1 MLNVISRSI
10 VSTHTRGPRK
20 VVANLLKGLDEI
32 GYPYVVNAALNAT
45 DTLWIHDDRD
55 ALEAALTLPS
65 THTIIAGPNIFTLP
79 SEIPSS
85 VLAKNVLF
93 IHPAKWVQEFW
104 DRFSI
109 TKINSVVWPVGVDTK
124 TFAPIDSMTK
134 DLVLV
139 YNKQRPQSDVDALC
153 KALEARGERF
163 AVITYGNYKETEY
176 QELLA
181 EAKAVIWV
189 GRSESQGI
197 GLLEA
202 LSMNVP
208 ILLWDIKK
216 FGDFVGASQSN
227 FSAEQLAF
235 TPVTAAP
242 YFDEHCGMRF
252 IAQADLEPTLT
263 TFLNSL
269 STFSPRSYIEAELS
283 LAKQATAFVELFK
296 INFNK
301 TDSELKSP
309 VLHSTKKWQNGTLYF
324 KCLTRLK
331 DAVRQIIR

>member
-79 SEIPSS
+79 SEIPTS

-163 AVITYGNYKETEY
+163 AVLTYGNYKETEY

-181 EAKAVIWV
+181 EAKAVVWV

-202 LSMNVP
+202 LAMNVP
-208 ILLWDIKK
+208 MLLWDIKK
-216 FGDFVGASQSN
+216 FGDFVGASQSS

-242 YFDEHCGMRF
+242 YL
-252 IAQADLEPTLT
+252 LE
-263 TFLNSL
+263 
-269 STFSPRSYIEAELS
+269 
-283 LAKQATAFVELFK
+283 
-296 INFNK
+296 
-301 TDSELKSP
+301 
-309 VLHSTKKWQNGTLYF
+309 
-324 KCLTRLK
+324 
-331 DAVRQIIR
+331 